1 VGMEPK
7 MELRNAMIRIL
18 MILMDVL
25 TVRLITIILVMVVVQ
40 IFVYLNVEM
49 DLLIWVRYV
58 MMET

>member
-1 VGMEPK
+1 MEPK
-7 MELRNAMIRIL
+7 MELRNATIRIL

-25 TVRLITIILVMVVVQ
+25 TVRLITIIHVMVVVQ

-49 DLLIWVRYV
+49 DLLMQVRYV